1 MSVEYFDEQRRQLI
15 EAIRAHTEQVA
26 ARIGK
31 TALDKQVLRAMTKVP
46 RHEFVPAEVQS
57 CAYLD
62 RPLPIGFGKTISQ
75 PFMVAVMTD
84 LLELKPDDAVLEIG
98 TGLGYQSAVLAELA
112 GRVYSIA
119 MIDELAQRAGQR
131 LKRQG
136 YTNIEV
142 RVANGCLGWAE
153 HAPFDKVIVTAAP
166 DLIPA
171 PLLNQLKAGGRM
183 VIPVGLPSAQQ
194 LLVAEKDR
202 NGKVTTKETMP
213 VLFSLLEGSEEPTFR
228 AS

>member
-1 MSVEYFDEQRRQLI
+1 
-15 EAIRAHTEQVA
+15 
-26 ARIGK
+26 
-31 TALDKQVLRAMTKVP
+31 
-46 RHEFVPAEVQS
+46 
-57 CAYLD
+57 
-62 RPLPIGFGKTISQ
+62 
-75 PFMVAVMTD
+75 
-84 LLELKPDDAVLEIG
+84 
-98 TGLGYQSAVLAELA
+98 
-112 GRVYSIA
+112 
-119 MIDELAQRAGQR
+119 
-131 LKRQG
+131 
-136 YTNIEV
+136 
-142 RVANGCLGWAE
+142 VANGCLGWAE